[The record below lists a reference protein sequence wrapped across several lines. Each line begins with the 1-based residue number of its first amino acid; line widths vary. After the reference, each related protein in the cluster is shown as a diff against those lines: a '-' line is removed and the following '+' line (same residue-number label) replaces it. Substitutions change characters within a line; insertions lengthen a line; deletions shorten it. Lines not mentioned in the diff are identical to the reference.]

1 MKVARVLRRLGA
13 LRSLG
18 PLRRLGVLAAVVGAL
33 CAGAPPVSADE
44 ATVPT
49 FTEEQLFDRWLK
61 NSAEVAAWKSQIT
74 SAKWDVITART
85 LPNPELQLTVNQ
97 LLDGV
102 PPDSKTGY
110 QAQLVWPLPI
120 FGQVGARAAAAE
132 ARVSVAETQAIATL
146 WQRAA
151 DIQSAMVD
159 TAFADARVTM
169 LERNLAELD
178 RLQGIITKRAAVG
191 SNSTYDV
198 LRVTTSATT
207 VRAALTTALTDRAES
222 ESRLLALMAEPTLG
236 RVHITRAGLAAF
248 RGPLDEKALVK
259 AALERRP
266 DLELARRSSL
276 ALAKEVESQRK
287 GAIPTPSLIAG
298 GYVVA
303 GPYGLQ
309 VTGGISVPLPFFDRN
324 RGQIGRAIADAQT
337 NDLLAKALEAR
348 IKNEVEGSWR
358 AREAARSALEQY
370 RTASLPAAAELLSRA
385 EVTYQAGTFSIAELF
400 DAYRTTWDARLQEL
414 QLEEQMAEAE
424 ITLERAAVLIPL
436 GPMK

>member
-1 MKVARVLRRLGA
+1 
-13 LRSLG
+13 
-18 PLRRLGVLAAVVGAL
+18 
-33 CAGAPPVSADE
+33 
-44 ATVPT
+44 
-49 FTEEQLFDRWLK
+49 
-61 NSAEVAAWKSQIT
+61 
-74 SAKWDVITART
+74 
-85 LPNPELQLTVNQ
+85 VNQ
-97 LLDGV
+97 LLDGA
-102 PPDSKTGY
+102 PPDGKTGY
-110 QAQLVWPLPI
+110 QAQVTWPVPI
-120 FGQVGARAAAAE
+120 FGQIGARRAAAE
-132 ARVSVAETQAIATL
+132 ARVTVAETQAIATL

-151 DIQSAMVD
+151 DIQAAMVD
-159 TAFADARVTM
+159 TAFADARVVM
-169 LERNLAELD
+169 FERNLAELD

-207 VRAALTTALTDRAES
+207 VRAALTTAQTDRAEA

-248 RGPLDEKALVK
+248 RGPLDEAALVK

-266 DLELARRSSL
+266 DLELARRN
-276 ALAKEVESQRK
+276 ALASTRQAESQRK
-287 GAIPTPSLIAG
+287 DALPTPSLIAG

-309 VTGGISVPLPFFDRN
+309 VTGGVSFPLPFFDRN
-324 RGQIGRAIADAQT
+324 QGQIGRSLADAQT
-337 NDLLAKALEAR
+337 NQLLGKALESR

-358 AREAARSALEQY
+358 AREAARTSLEQF

-424 ITLERAAVLIPL
+424 ITLERAAVLSPL
-436 GPMK
+436 APMSK

>member
-1 MKVARVLRRLGA
+1 MKRLSARI
-13 LRSLG
+13 
-18 PLRRLGVLAAVVGAL
+18 LGVATVLMGLFIASSA
-33 CAGAPPVSADE
+33 SADE
-44 ATVPT
+44 ATTAAVNPT

-61 NSAEVAAWKSQIT
+61 NSAEVAAWKTQI
-74 SAKWDVITART
+74 AAARWDVLTAKV
-85 LPNPELQLTVNQ
+85 LPNPSVQLTVNQ
-97 LLDGV
+97 LLDGK
-102 PPDSKTGY
+102 PPDAKTGY
-110 QAQLVWPLPI
+110 QAQLTWPLPI
-120 FGQVGARAAAAE
+120 FGQIGARRAAAE
-132 ARVSVAETQAIATL
+132 ARVTVAETQAIAQL

-151 DIQSAMVD
+151 DMQSAMVD
-159 TAFADARVTM
+159 TAFADARVVM

-178 RLQGIITKRAAVG
+178 RLQGIITKRASVG

-207 VRAALTTALTDRAES
+207 VRAALTTAQTDRAEA

-236 RVHITRAGLAAF
+236 RVHVTRAGLATF
-248 RGPLDEKALVK
+248 RGPLDEQALVK

-266 DLELARRSSL
+266 DLELARKS
-276 ALAKEVESQRK
+276 ALASTRIAQSQRK
-287 GAIPTPSLIAG
+287 DAIPTPSLVAG
-298 GYVVA
+298 GLLVT

-309 VTGGISVPLPFFDRN
+309 VTGGLSVPLPFFDRN
-324 RGQIGRAIADAQT
+324 QGQIGRSLADAQT
-337 NDLLAKALEAR
+337 SELMAKALESR

-358 AREAARSALEQY
+358 ARETARAALEQY

-424 ITLERAAVLIPL
+424 IALERAAVLIPL
-436 GPMK
+436 APMK